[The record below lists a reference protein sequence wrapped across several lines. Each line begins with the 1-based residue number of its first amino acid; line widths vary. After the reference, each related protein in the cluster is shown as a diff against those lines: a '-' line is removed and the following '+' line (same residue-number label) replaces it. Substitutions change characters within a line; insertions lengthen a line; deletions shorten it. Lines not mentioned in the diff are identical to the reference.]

1 MTGNVWTP
9 IWAVVKKDILAELRT
24 KETLSMM
31 LIFVL
36 LAVFIFNFAF
46 DLRVDNV
53 REVAPGVMWVAFVF
67 AGVLGL
73 TRSFTQEVDKG
84 CLDGLLM
91 TPVDRSLIYL
101 GKMLGNL
108 IFMLAVDAIA
118 LPVFSVLLNLAL
130 VRWDIMLIVVL
141 GTLGFAGV
149 GTLFSAM
156 TANTRAREVM
166 LPLLLFPVALPLVLA
181 AVKATAGVLDGASLQ
196 EIGNWLNLLIG
207 YDVLFLTISYLT
219 FDYVVES

>member
-1 MTGNVWTP
+1 MSSAWQAVWA
-9 IWAVVKKDILAELRT
+9 IVKKDILAELRT

-46 DLRVDNV
+46 DLRVENV

-73 TRSFTQEVDKG
+73 NRSFIQEADKG
-84 CLDGLLM
+84 CLDSLLM
-91 TPVDRSLIYL
+91 TPVERSVIYF

-108 IFMLAVDAIA
+108 IFMLVVDAIA

-130 VRWDIMLIVVL
+130 VRWDIALIVAL

-181 AVKATAGVLDGASLQ
+181 AVKATAGVLDGAGLR
-196 EIGNWLNLLIG
+196 EVANWLNLLIG
-207 YDVLFLTISYLT
+207 YDVAFLTISYLT

>member
-1 MTGNVWTP
+1 MAELLRTA
-9 IWAVVKKDILAELRT
+9 WAIVRKDVVAELRT
-24 KETLSMM
+24 REMLSTM

-36 LAVFIFNFAF
+36 LALFIFNFAF

-53 REVAPGVMWVAFVF
+53 RQVAPGVIWVAFVF

-73 TRSFTQEVDKG
+73 NRSFVLEIDKG

-91 TPVDRSLIYL
+91 TPVDRSVIYF
-101 GKMLGNL
+101 GKVIGNV
-108 IFMLAVDAIA
+108 IFMLVVEAIG
-118 LPVFSVLLNLAL
+118 LPIFSVLFNVML
-130 VRWDIMLIVVL
+130 VRADVALIVVL

-156 TANTRAREVM
+156 TANTRAREVL
-166 LPLLLFPVALPLVLA
+166 LPILLFPVVTPAIIA
-181 AVKATAGVLDGASLQ
+181 AVKATAGVLDGATLA
-196 EIGNWLNLLIG
+196 EMGNWLNLLIG
-207 YDVLFLTISYLT
+207 FDVIFLALAYMT

>member
-130 VRWDIMLIVVL
+130 VRWDILLIVVL

>member
-1 MTGNVWTP
+1 MKSSLRAVWA
-9 IWAVVKKDILAELRT
+9 IVRKDVVAELRT
-24 KETLSMM
+24 KETLSTM

-36 LAVFIFNFAF
+36 LSIVIFNFAF

-53 REVAPGVMWVAFVF
+53 REVAPGVLWVAFVF

-73 TRSFTQEVDKG
+73 NRSFVLETDKG

-91 TPVDRSLIYL
+91 TPVDRSTIYF

-108 IFMLAVDAIA
+108 IFMLVVEVIA
-118 LPVFSVLLNLAL
+118 LPVFSVLFNLML
-130 VRWDIMLIVVL
+130 VRLDVILIVLL

-156 TANTRAREVM
+156 TANTRAREVL
-166 LPLLLFPVALPLVLA
+166 LPILLFPVALPAIVA
-181 AVKATAGVLDGASLQ
+181 AVRATAGALDGLPLA
-196 EIGNWLNLLIG
+196 EIGNWIKLLIG
-207 YDVLFLTISYLT
+207 FDVIFLALSYMT

>member
-1 MTGNVWTP
+1 MESAWTSTWE
-9 IWAVVKKDILAELRT
+9 IVKKDIVAELRT

-36 LAVFIFNFAF
+36 LVVFIFNFAF

-73 TRSFTQEVDKG
+73 NRSFIQEVDKG

-108 IFMLAVDAIA
+108 IFMLVVDAIA

-130 VRWDIMLIVVL
+130 VRWEIVLIVAL

>member
-1 MTGNVWTP
+1 MNRAWQAV
-9 IWAVVKKDILAELRT
+9 WAVVKKDIVAELRT

-67 AGVLGL
+67 AGILGL
-73 TRSFTQEVDKG
+73 NRSFIQEVDRG

-91 TPVDRSLIYL
+91 APVDRSLIFL

-108 IFMLAVDAIA
+108 IFMLVVDAMA

-130 VRWDIMLIVVL
+130 VRWDIVLIVVL
-141 GTLGFAGV
+141 GTVGFAGI
-149 GTLFSAM
+149 GTLFAAM

-166 LPLLLFPVALPLVLA
+166 LPLLLSPCRWFWPQSRPPPACS
-181 AVKATAGVLDGASLQ
+181 TAHPCARSPTGSICSSAM
-196 EIGNWLNLLIG
+196 
-207 YDVLFLTISYLT
+207 T
-219 FDYVVES
+219 

>member
-1 MTGNVWTP
+1 MTEA
-9 IWAVVKKDILAELRT
+9 IHAIAAVVQKDIIAELRT
-24 KETLSMM
+24 KETLSTM

-53 REVAPGVMWVAFVF
+53 RAVVPGVMWVAFIF

-73 TRSFTQEVDKG
+73 NRSFIQEADKG

-91 TPVDRSLIYL
+91 TPVDRSVIYF
-101 GKMLGNL
+101 GKMMGNL
-108 IFMLAVDAIA
+108 IFMLVIDAIA
-118 LPVFSVLLNLAL
+118 LPVFSVLFNLML
-130 VRWDIMLIVVL
+130 VRWDIILIVIL

-149 GTLFSAM
+149 GTLFAAM

-181 AVKATAGVLDGASLQ
+181 AVKATAGVLDGVPLGDLMQ
-196 EIGNWLNLLIG
+196 WVNLLIG
-207 YDVLFLTISYLT
+207 YDIIFLTVAFLT

>member
-1 MTGNVWTP
+1 MSSAWQAV
-9 IWAVVKKDILAELRT
+9 WAVVKKDILAELRT

-46 DLRVDNV
+46 DLRVENV

-73 TRSFTQEVDKG
+73 NRSFIQEADKG

-130 VRWDIMLIVVL
+130 VRWDIALIVVL

-181 AVKATAGVLDGASLQ
+181 AVKATAGVLDGASLG
-196 EIGNWLNLLIG
+196 EVANWLNLLIG
-207 YDVLFLTISYLT
+207 YDVIFLTISYLT

>member
-1 MTGNVWTP
+1 MTEA
-9 IWAVVKKDILAELRT
+9 IHAIAAVVQKDIIAELRT
-24 KETLSMM
+24 KETLSTM

-53 REVAPGVMWVAFVF
+53 REVVPGVMWVAFIF

-73 TRSFTQEVDKG
+73 NRSFIQEADKG

-91 TPVDRSLIYL
+91 TPVDRSVIYF
-101 GKMLGNL
+101 GKMMGNL
-108 IFMLAVDAIA
+108 IFMLVIDAIA
-118 LPVFSVLLNLAL
+118 LPVFSVLFNLML
-130 VRWDIMLIVVL
+130 VRWDIILIVIL

-149 GTLFSAM
+149 GTLFAAM

-181 AVKATAGVLDGASLQ
+181 AVKATAGVLDGVPLGDLMQ
-196 EIGNWLNLLIG
+196 WVNLLIG
-207 YDVLFLTISYLT
+207 YDIIFLTVAFLT

>member
-1 MTGNVWTP
+1 MSSAWQAV
-9 IWAVVKKDILAELRT
+9 WAVVKKDILAELRT

-46 DLRVDNV
+46 DLRVENV

-73 TRSFTQEVDKG
+73 NRSFIQEADKG

-130 VRWDIMLIVVL
+130 VRWDIALIVVL

-181 AVKATAGVLDGASLQ
+181 AVKATAGVLDGASLG
-196 EIGNWLNLLIG
+196 EVANWLNLLIG
-207 YDVLFLTISYLT
+207 YDVVFLTISYLT

>member
-1 MTGNVWTP
+1 MSSAWQAV
-9 IWAVVKKDILAELRT
+9 WAVVKKDILAELRT

-46 DLRVDNV
+46 DLRVENV

-73 TRSFTQEVDKG
+73 NRSFIQEADKG

-108 IFMLAVDAIA
+108 IFMLVVDAIA

-130 VRWDIMLIVVL
+130 VRWDIALIVVL

-181 AVKATAGVLDGASLQ
+181 AVKATAGVLDGASLG
-196 EIGNWLNLLIG
+196 EVANWLNLLIG
-207 YDVLFLTISYLT
+207 YDVVFLTISYLT